1 MSNENT
7 KIFTGETVTKLTPK
21 PGAAQLGPQIV
32 GASGAKGATG
42 ATGPT
47 GPRGPTGAT
56 GPAGPS
62 GIRGATGL
70 GGSTGPKG
78 ATGSTGPKGAT
89 GSTGPAGTN
98 GSVGSSGAT
107 GSTGPSGAT
116 GATGP
121 AGSIAN
127 IQALYP
133 ISFDTETAPGTTK
146 IYINSTGYVTQILA
160 GNGIDV
166 QSGTGLGTGDIITIP
181 GGGGGSNILVRDE
194 GNQITSALTGLNFV
208 GVGVTAS
215 ATGGNVTVSVAQSGA
230 TGPTGPA
237 GATGDRGPVGATGP
251 SGPTGPAGPTGLI
264 GSTGVTGPSGYG
276 ASGVAGATGATG
288 PTGPTGASGSVN
300 YTFAN
305 TAPTSPGPGTIWV
318 DSESGIQYYYLN
330 DGTSYQWVELANSG
344 VVGSSGPSGS
354 TGPTGATGAT
364 GATGPTSTVFTIA
377 LSDEVSSLTTGTA
390 KTRFRA
396 PWPMSI
402 TQIPRSSVATAST
415 SGLVI
420 VDIKS
425 NGTSILGANKLLIDA
440 TEKTSVTA
448 AIPTTLTSANVSIA
462 DDSEITFDITSA
474 GTAAA
479 GLKINLYYNRI

>member
-1 MSNENT
+1 
-7 KIFTGETVTKLTPK
+7 V
-21 PGAAQLGPQIV
+21 
-32 GASGAKGATG
+32 GATG
-42 ATGPT
+42 V
-47 GPRGPTGAT
+47 R
-56 GPAGPS
+56 
-62 GIRGATGL
+62 
-70 GGSTGPKG
+70 
-78 ATGSTGPKGAT
+78 
-89 GSTGPAGTN
+89 
-98 GSVGSSGAT
+98 GAT

-133 ISFDTETAPGTTK
+133 ISFDTETTPGTTK

-160 GNGIDV
+160 GDGINV
-166 QSGTGLGTGDIITIP
+166 QSGTGIGTGDITISATGGGAANIAVRDEGVSLTSSVTGLNFVGAGVTATATGSNVTVTIP

-208 GVGVTAS
+208 GAGVTAT
-215 ATGGNVTVSVAQSGA
+215 ATGGNITVSVAQSGA

-237 GATGDRGPVGATGP
+237 GAVGERGPVGATGP
-251 SGPTGPAGPTGLI
+251 SGPTGPAGPTGLL

-276 ASGVAGATGATG
+276 ASGAAGATGATG
-288 PTGPTGASGSVN
+288 PSGPTGASGSVN

-318 DSESGIQYYYLN
+318 DSESGIQYYFLN

-364 GATGPTSTVFTIA
+364 GATGLTSTVFTIA

-448 AIPTTLTSANVSIA
+448 AVPTTLTSANVSIA